1 MKKNL
6 IFIIFIFSLSI
17 VYPQSN
23 DFFIKLSQKELA
35 TFNDAITLMRIIY
48 NEKEDKDIFI
58 ENILWAAGKKLFQV
72 TIPISPDKINPV
84 ISRKEFA
91 YWCCQVFNLRNEK
104 VKSPITRYFA
114 YQFLTAS
121 GIMMPGRG
129 QDDSFSGLEL
139 LDTYAYLLYY
149 IKYKGI
155 KPIEGALDIKD
166 DYEYLPEWRK
176 IIYKELDDQRA
187 LEKKQFDEKWKAAL
201 EKMKPVKK
209 LKKTGEELKEKYIDA
224 TSDVK

>member
-1 MKKNL
+1 MKKIL
-6 IFIIFIFSLSI
+6 IFSIFIFSLNI

-84 ISRKEFA
+84 ITRKEFA
-91 YWCCQVFNLRNEK
+91 YWCCQVFNLRQEK
-104 VKSPITRYFA
+104 VKTPVTRYFA

-121 GIMMPGRG
+121 GIMTPGRG

-149 IKYKGI
+149 VKYKGI
-155 KPIEGALDIKD
+155 KPIEGALNIKD

-176 IIYKELDDQRA
+176 IIYRELDEQRA
-187 LEKKQFDEKWKAAL
+187 LEKKQWDEKWKTSL
-201 EKMKPVKK
+201 EKMKTGKK
-209 LKKTGEELKEKYIDA
+209 LKKPALELKEKFID
-224 TSDVK
+224 TTGDEK